1 MGKGR
6 VRMVDENDARSLLGH
21 QVVDRDGKS
30 IGYVDQVFNDNQ
42 TGKPEWIGV
51 ITGGLR
57 RRTHLVPVA
66 GLETGNGTI
75 KVPWTKDRVKESPQY
90 GSGDEG
96 SILGLGDYGL
106 AISESKEREA
116 HAYYGAAENR

>member
-1 MGKGR
+1 MERGR
-6 VRMVDENDARSLLGH
+6 VTMVDESDVRGLLGH

-42 TGKPEWIGV
+42 TGEPEWIGV

-57 RRTHLVPVA
+57 RRTHLVPTK
-66 GLETGNGTI
+66 GLETGNGTLKI
-75 KVPWTKDRVKESPQY
+75 PWTKDRVKESPQY
-90 GSGDEG
+90 SSGDKG
-96 SILGLGDYGL
+96 SILGLGDYRP

-116 HAYYGAAENR
+116 YAYYGTAENQ